1 MFGLKMETDGLSPI
15 VVIKQKE
22 LELAE
27 RLASA
32 KQTTERAIL
41 EARQWATEFRDQAER
56 EGQEQAT
63 AFYRTQLEACDAEAE
78 KIGAEGELSARWV
91 AERGSRSL
99 DQAVKY
105 ILEIVLPPL
114 SKSRPSLTFSLDSG
128 SPAESKVSKSSRPA
142 DPTANDAAHGAGP
155 ERGGT

>member
-1 MFGLKMETDGLSPI
+1 MRRVFGLKMETDSLSPI

-27 RLASA
+27 RLAAA
-32 KQTTERAIL
+32 KQTAERAL
-41 EARQWATEFRDQAER
+41 LKARQWATEFRDQAER

-63 AFYRTQLEACDAEAE
+63 AFYRMQLEACDAQAE

-114 SKSRPSLTFSLDSG
+114 SQPHPALTLSVDSAAPQSQRSPKDPIPQIPQTPRSR
-128 SPAESKVSKSSRPA
+128 
-142 DPTANDAAHGAGP
+142 
-155 ERGGT
+155 GT